1 MKKQNNIS
9 FVPSYSEQFIKDAV
23 VKHNLKLSA
32 IKKILAEKGEDTI
45 ERAIEYQEKGADFER
60 KAVLAS
66 CEEYI
71 KNIGMPVYLQE
82 DARKRAYDSCEND
95 YIGRLS
101 VALRGCPL
109 CFEKD
114 VVEVGGEWVIADHI
128 REEIVAQ
135 HTYTFTDEEQ
145 KAYGIYRELC
155 EKAKELHAM
164 HYFLNDTGGAEDFLC
179 PQADITADYEQ
190 FLSYR
195 IMTPAE
201 RQERLRKIGY

>member
-32 IKKILAEKGEDTI
+32 IKKILAEKGEDTL
-45 ERAIEYQEKGADFER
+45 EKAIEYQSKGADFER
-60 KAVLAS
+60 KAVLAE
-66 CEEYI
+66 CAEYI
-71 KNIGMPVYLQE
+71 KNTGMPVYLQE
-82 DARKRAYDSCEND
+82 DAKQRAYNSCDND
-95 YIGRLS
+95 FIGRLS
-101 VALRGCPL
+101 VALRGCSL
-109 CFEKD
+109 NFEKD
-114 VVEVGGEWVIADHI
+114 VIEVGGEWVIADHI

-145 KAYGIYRELC
+145 NAYGIYRELC

-179 PQADITADYEQ
+179 PQADITADFEQ

>member
-32 IKKILAEKGEDTI
+32 IKKILAEKGEDTL
-45 ERAIEYQEKGADFER
+45 EKAIEYQSKGADFER
-60 KAVLAS
+60 KAVLAE
-66 CEEYI
+66 CAEYI
-71 KNIGMPVYLQE
+71 KNTGMPVYLQE
-82 DARKRAYDSCEND
+82 DAKQRAYNSCDND
-95 YIGRLS
+95 FIGRLS
-101 VALRGCPL
+101 VALRGCSL
-109 CFEKD
+109 NFEKD
-114 VVEVGGEWVIADHI
+114 VIEVGGEWVIADHI

-155 EKAKELHAM
+155 EKAKELHTM

-195 IMTPAE
+195 IMTPE
-201 RQERLRKIGY
+201 DRQERLRKMGY

>member
-23 VKHNLKLSA
+23 AKHSLKLSS
-32 IKKILAEKGEDTI
+32 IKKILAEKGEDTL
-45 ERAIEYQEKGADFER
+45 EKAIEYQSKGADFER
-60 KAVLAS
+60 KQVLAE
-66 CEEYI
+66 CEKYI
-71 KNIGMPVYLQE
+71 KNTGMPTYLQE
-82 DARKRAYDSCEND
+82 DARKRAYDSCDND
-95 YIGRLS
+95 FIGRLS
-101 VALRGCPL
+101 VALRGCAL
-109 CFEKD
+109 DFEKD
-114 VVEVGGEWVIADHI
+114 VVEVGGEWTIADHI
-128 REEIVAQ
+128 REGIVAE

-164 HYFLNDTGGAEDFLC
+164 HYFLNDTGGDSDFLC
-179 PQADITADYEQ
+179 PLADVTADYEQ

>member
-32 IKKILAEKGEDTI
+32 IKKILAEKGEDTL
-45 ERAIEYQEKGADFER
+45 EKAIEYQSKGADFER
-60 KAVLAS
+60 KAVLAE
-66 CEEYI
+66 CAEYI
-71 KNIGMPVYLQE
+71 KNTGMPVYLQE
-82 DARKRAYDSCEND
+82 DAKQRAYNSCDND
-95 YIGRLS
+95 FIGRLS
-101 VALRGCPL
+101 VALRGCSL
-109 CFEKD
+109 NFEKD
-114 VVEVGGEWVIADHI
+114 VIEVGDEWVIADHI

-179 PQADITADYEQ
+179 PQADITADFEQ

>member
-32 IKKILAEKGEDTI
+32 IKKILAEKSEDTL
-45 ERAIEYQEKGADFER
+45 EKAIEYQSKGADFER
-60 KAVLAS
+60 KAVLAE
-66 CEEYI
+66 CAEYI
-71 KNIGMPVYLQE
+71 KNTGMPVYLQE
-82 DARKRAYDSCEND
+82 DAKQRAYNSCDND
-95 YIGRLS
+95 FIGRLS
-101 VALRGCPL
+101 VALRGCSL
-109 CFEKD
+109 NFEKD
-114 VVEVGGEWVIADHI
+114 VIEVGGEWVIADHI

-179 PQADITADYEQ
+179 PQADITADFEQ

-195 IMTPAE
+195 IMTAAE

>member
-32 IKKILAEKGEDTI
+32 IKKILAEKGEDTL
-45 ERAIEYQEKGADFER
+45 EKAIEYQSKGADFER
-60 KAVLAS
+60 KAVLAE
-66 CEEYI
+66 CEDYI
-71 KNIGMPVYLQE
+71 KNTGMPTYLQE
-82 DARKRAYDSCEND
+82 DARKRAYDSCDND
-95 YIGRLS
+95 FIGRLS
-101 VALRGCPL
+101 VALRGCSL
-109 CFEKD
+109 NFEKD
-114 VVEVGGEWVIADHI
+114 VIEVGGEWVIADHI

-179 PQADITADYEQ
+179 PQADITADFEQ

>member
-9 FVPSYSEQFIKDAV
+9 FVPSWSEQFIKDAV
-23 VKHNLKLSA
+23 KKYSLKLSS

-45 ERAIEYQEKGADFER
+45 KQAIEYQSKGADFER
-60 KAVLAS
+60 KAVLAE

-71 KNIGMPVYLQE
+71 KNTGMPTYLQE
-82 DARKRAYDSCEND
+82 DARKRAFESCDND
-95 YIGRLS
+95 FIGRLS
-101 VALRGCPL
+101 VALRGCSL
-109 CFEKD
+109 RFDKD

-128 REEIVAQ
+128 REGIVAE

-155 EKAKELHAM
+155 EKAKELHAL
-164 HYFLNDTGGAEDFLC
+164 HYFLNDTGGDSDFLC
-179 PQADITADYEQ
+179 PLADITADYEQ

>member
-32 IKKILAEKGEDTI
+32 IKKILAEKGEDTL
-45 ERAIEYQEKGADFER
+45 EKAIEYQSKGADFER
-60 KAVLAS
+60 KAVLAE
-66 CEEYI
+66 CAEYI
-71 KNIGMPVYLQE
+71 KNTGMPVYLQE
-82 DARKRAYDSCEND
+82 DAKQRAYNSCDND
-95 YIGRLS
+95 FIGRLS
-101 VALRGCPL
+101 VALRGCSL
-109 CFEKD
+109 NFEKD
-114 VVEVGGEWVIADHI
+114 VIEVGGEWVIADHI

-135 HTYTFTDEEQ
+135 HTYTFTNEEQ

-155 EKAKELHAM
+155 EKAKDLHAM

-179 PQADITADYEQ
+179 PQADITADFEQ
-190 FLSYR
+190 ILSNR

>member
-32 IKKILAEKGEDTI
+32 IKKILAEKGEDTL
-45 ERAIEYQEKGADFER
+45 EKAIEYQSKGADFER
-60 KAVLAS
+60 KAVLAE
-66 CEEYI
+66 CAEYI
-71 KNIGMPVYLQE
+71 KNTGMPVYLQE
-82 DARKRAYDSCEND
+82 DAKQRAYNSCDND
-95 YIGRLS
+95 FIGRLS
-101 VALRGCPL
+101 VALRGCSL
-109 CFEKD
+109 NFEKD
-114 VVEVGGEWVIADHI
+114 VIEVGGEWVIADHI

-155 EKAKELHAM
+155 ENAKELHAM

-179 PQADITADYEQ
+179 PQADITADFEQ

>member
-23 VKHNLKLSA
+23 AKYNLKLTA
-32 IKKILAEKGEDTI
+32 VKKVLAEKGEPTL
-45 ERAIEYQEKGADFER
+45 ERAIEYQTKGADFER
-60 KAVLAS
+60 RQVLAE

-71 KNIGMPVYLQE
+71 KNTGMPTYLQE

-95 YIGRLS
+95 FIGRLS

-109 CFEKD
+109 CFDKD
-114 VVEVGGEWVIADHI
+114 VIEVGGEWTIAEHI

-164 HYFLNDTGGAEDFLC
+164 HYFLNDTGGDSDFLC

-195 IMTPAE
+195 IMTPTE

>member
-32 IKKILAEKGEDTI
+32 IKKILAEKGEDTL
-45 ERAIEYQEKGADFER
+45 EKAIEYQTKGADFER
-60 KAVLAS
+60 KAVLAE
-66 CEEYI
+66 CAEYI
-71 KNIGMPVYLQE
+71 KNTGMPVYLQE
-82 DARKRAYDSCEND
+82 DAKQRAYNSCDND
-95 YIGRLS
+95 FIGRLS
-101 VALRGCPL
+101 VALRGCSL
-109 CFEKD
+109 NFEKD
-114 VVEVGGEWVIADHI
+114 VIEVGDKWEIAEHI

-179 PQADITADYEQ
+179 PQADITADFEQ

>member
-23 VKHNLKLSA
+23 KKYSLKLSS
-32 IKKILAEKGEDTI
+32 IKKILAEKGEDTL
-45 ERAIEYQEKGADFER
+45 EKAIEYQSKGADFER
-60 KAVLAS
+60 KAVLAE

-71 KNIGMPVYLQE
+71 KNTGMPTYLQE
-82 DARKRAYDSCEND
+82 DARKRAYDSCDND
-95 YIGRLS
+95 FIGRLS
-101 VALRGCPL
+101 VALRGCSL
-109 CFEKD
+109 RFDKD
-114 VVEVGGEWVIADHI
+114 VIEVGGEWTIAEHI

-135 HTYTFTDEEQ
+135 HTYTFTDEEM
-145 KAYGIYRELC
+145 KAYCIYRELC

-164 HYFLNDTGGAEDFLC
+164 HYYLNDTGGDSDFLC
-179 PQADITADYEQ
+179 PLADVTADYEQ

-201 RQERLRKIGY
+201 RRERLRKIGY

>member
-1 MKKQNNIS
+1 MKKENNIS

-23 VKHNLKLSA
+23 KKYSLKLSS
-32 IKKILAEKGEDTI
+32 IKKILAEKGEDTL
-45 ERAIEYQEKGADFER
+45 EKAIEYQSKGADFER

-71 KNIGMPVYLQE
+71 KNTGMPVYLQE
-82 DARKRAYDSCEND
+82 DAKQRAYNSCDND
-95 YIGRLS
+95 FIGRLS
-101 VALRGCPL
+101 VALRGCSL
-109 CFEKD
+109 NFEKD
-114 VVEVGGEWVIADHI
+114 VIEVGGEWVIADHI

-164 HYFLNDTGGAEDFLC
+164 HYYLNDTGGAEDFLC
-179 PQADITADYEQ
+179 PLADVTADYEQ

-201 RQERLRKIGY
+201 KQERLRKIGY

>member
-32 IKKILAEKGEDTI
+32 IKKILAEKGEDTL
-45 ERAIEYQEKGADFER
+45 EKAIEYQSKGADFER
-60 KAVLAS
+60 KAVLAE

-71 KNIGMPVYLQE
+71 KNTGMPTYLQE
-82 DARKRAYDSCEND
+82 DARKRAYDSCDND
-95 YIGRLS
+95 FIGRLS
-101 VALRGCPL
+101 VALRGCSL
-109 CFEKD
+109 NFEKD
-114 VVEVGGEWVIADHI
+114 VIEVGGEWVIADHI

-179 PQADITADYEQ
+179 PQADITADFEQ

>member
-32 IKKILAEKGEDTI
+32 IKKILAEKGEDTL
-45 ERAIEYQEKGADFER
+45 EKVIEYQSKGADFER
-60 KAVLAS
+60 KAVLAE
-66 CEEYI
+66 CAEYI
-71 KNIGMPVYLQE
+71 KNTGMPVYLQE
-82 DARKRAYDSCEND
+82 DAKQRAYNSCDND
-95 YIGRLS
+95 FIGRLS
-101 VALRGCPL
+101 VALRGCSL
-109 CFEKD
+109 NFEKD
-114 VVEVGGEWVIADHI
+114 VIEVGGEWVIADHI

-179 PQADITADYEQ
+179 PHADITADFEQ

>member
-9 FVPSYSEQFIKDAV
+9 FVPSWSEQFIKDAV
-23 VKHNLKLSA
+23 KKYSLKLSS
-32 IKKILAEKGEDTI
+32 IKKILAEKGEDTL
-45 ERAIEYQEKGADFER
+45 EKAIKYQSKGADFER
-60 KAVLAS
+60 KAVLAE

-71 KNIGMPVYLQE
+71 KNTGMPTYLQE
-82 DARKRAYDSCEND
+82 DARKRAYNSCDND
-95 YIGRLS
+95 FIGRLS
-101 VALRGCPL
+101 VALRGCSL
-109 CFEKD
+109 RFDKD
-114 VVEVGGEWVIADHI
+114 VIEVSGEWTIAEHI

-145 KAYGIYRELC
+145 KAYSIYRELC

-164 HYFLNDTGGAEDFLC
+164 HYYLNDTGGDSDFLC
-179 PQADITADYEQ
+179 PPADITADYEQ

>member
-1 MKKQNNIS
+1 M
-9 FVPSYSEQFIKDAV
+9 
-23 VKHNLKLSA
+23 
-32 IKKILAEKGEDTI
+32 
-45 ERAIEYQEKGADFER
+45 
-60 KAVLAS
+60 LAS

-71 KNIGMPVYLQE
+71 KNTGMPVYLQE
-82 DARKRAYDSCEND
+82 DAKQRAYNSCDND
-95 YIGRLS
+95 FIGRLS
-101 VALRGCPL
+101 VALRGCSL
-109 CFEKD
+109 NFEKD
-114 VVEVGGEWVIADHI
+114 VIEVGGEWVIADHI

-164 HYFLNDTGGAEDFLC
+164 HYFLNDTGGDSDFLC
-179 PQADITADYEQ
+179 PQADITADFEQ

>member
-23 VKHNLKLSA
+23 AKHNLKLSA
-32 IKKILAEKGEDTI
+32 IKKILAEKGEDTL
-45 ERAIEYQEKGADFER
+45 EKAIEYQSKGADFER
-60 KAVLAS
+60 KQVLAE
-66 CEEYI
+66 CEKYI
-71 KNIGMPVYLQE
+71 KNTGMPTYLQE
-82 DARKRAYDSCEND
+82 DARKRAHDSCDND
-95 YIGRLS
+95 FIGRLS
-101 VALRGCPL
+101 VALRGCSL
-109 CFEKD
+109 NFEKD
-114 VVEVGGEWVIADHI
+114 VVEVSGEWVIADHI

-164 HYFLNDTGGAEDFLC
+164 HYYLNDTGGDSDFLC
-179 PQADITADYEQ
+179 PPADITADYEQ

>member
-23 VKHNLKLSA
+23 AKYNLKLTA
-32 IKKILAEKGEDTI
+32 VKKVLAEKGEDTI
-45 ERAIEYQEKGADFER
+45 ERAIEYQTKGADFER
-60 KAVLAS
+60 KQVLAE
-66 CEEYI
+66 CAEYI
-71 KNIGMPVYLQE
+71 KNTGMPTYLQE
-82 DARKRAYDSCEND
+82 DARKRAFESCDND
-95 YIGRLS
+95 FIGRLS
-101 VALRGCPL
+101 VALRGCSL
-109 CFEKD
+109 QFDKD
-114 VVEVGGEWVIADHI
+114 VIEVGGEWTIADHI

-135 HTYTFTDEEQ
+135 HTYTFTNEEM
-145 KAYGIYRELC
+145 KAYCIYRELC

-164 HYFLNDTGGAEDFLC
+164 HYYLNDTGGDSDFLC
-179 PQADITADYEQ
+179 PLADVTADYEQ

>member
-1 MKKQNNIS
+1 MKKEKIS

-23 VKHNLKLSA
+23 AKHNLKLST
-32 IKKILAEKGEDTI
+32 IKKVLAEKGEDTL
-45 ERAIEYQEKGADFER
+45 EKAIEYQTKGADFER
-60 KAVLAS
+60 KAVLTE

-71 KNIGMPVYLQE
+71 KNTGMPTYLQE

-95 YIGRLS
+95 YISRLS

-109 CFEKD
+109 NFEKD
-114 VVEVGGEWVIADHI
+114 VVEVSGEWVIADHI

-135 HTYTFTDEEQ
+135 HTYTFTDEEM
-145 KAYGIYRELC
+145 KAYCIYRELC

-164 HYFLNDTGGAEDFLC
+164 HYYLNDTGGDSDFLC
-179 PQADITADYEQ
+179 PLADVTADYEQ

-201 RQERLRKIGY
+201 RQERLRKIGF

>member
-9 FVPSYSEQFIKDAV
+9 FVPSWSEQFIKDAV
-23 VKHNLKLSA
+23 AKQNLKLSA
-32 IKKILAEKGEDTI
+32 IKKVLAEKGEDTI

-71 KNIGMPVYLQE
+71 KNTGMPTYLQE
-82 DARKRAYDSCEND
+82 DARKRAFESCDND
-95 YIGRLS
+95 FIGRLS
-101 VALRGCPL
+101 VALRGCSL
-109 CFEKD
+109 RFDKD
-114 VVEVGGEWVIADHI
+114 VIEVGGERVIADHI

-155 EKAKELHAM
+155 EKAKELHDL
-164 HYFLNDTGGAEDFLC
+164 HYFLNDTGGDTDFLC
-179 PQADITADYEQ
+179 PSADVNTDYEQ

-195 IMTPAE
+195 IMTPE
-201 RQERLRKIGY
+201 DRQERLRKIGY

>member
-9 FVPSYSEQFIKDAV
+9 FVPSWSESFIKDAV
-23 VKHNLKLSA
+23 NKHNLKLSA
-32 IKKILAEKGEDTI
+32 IKKVLAEKGEDTL
-45 ERAIEYQEKGADFER
+45 ERVIEYQTKGADFER
-60 KAVLAS
+60 KQVLAE

-71 KNIGMPVYLQE
+71 KNTGMPTYLQE
-82 DARKRAYDSCEND
+82 DARKRAYESCDND

-114 VVEVGGEWVIADHI
+114 VIEVGGKWEIAEHI
-128 REEIVAQ
+128 REDIVAKY
-135 HTYTFTDEEQ
+135 TYTFTDEEQ

-164 HYFLNDTGGAEDFLC
+164 HYYLNDTGGDSDFLC
-179 PQADITADYEQ
+179 PHADITADYEQ

-195 IMTPAE
+195 IMTPE
-201 RQERLRKIGY
+201 DRQERLRKIGF